1 MRPAATPHPA
11 LRLLGQVWL
20 WPALAMLAVGGYRLG
35 TPELWRDEVAT
46 WTVATRSSGDLL
58 RLLQHVDASNGA
70 YYLLMHGWTTVCG
83 DSTIALRLPSV
94 LAMAGAAAFVALTAQ
109 RLFGGRVAAMSG
121 GLLFAVVPLVSRY
134 AQEARSYALVT
145 CAVAAATWF
154 LLRAL
159 ERPGLRRWAPYC
171 AAMAVAGAG
180 HLISFSTL
188 AGQAG
193 LVLLHLWRVRG
204 AGGVRRLLWQYP
216 LAVAVASLPVVPV
229 LVLGSRQSGRQLGW
243 IGKPTFTQLRLF
255 GEPLFG
261 SAGVFHV
268 FVLLALLVLVLPGR
282 RLPAGQL
289 LLLAVTPVVA
299 VWLVSRGSTSYF
311 VDRYLLFTVPAWA
324 ALAGGGVRAV
334 YTTIA
339 AAARRSRTPRQVR
352 TAGVVL
358 ALGLLAVPALVAL
371 PTQSSVRYPG
381 SHSYSREP
389 YRAAAEL
396 IAAGYRP
403 GDGIATP
410 LGNQSWA
417 MVGTGISYYLPPD
430 VQPYPVFV
438 QRSAVQAEDLF
449 PAACP
454 RPEECVGQG
463 QRIWLLVLGDTTEP
477 LAAMP
482 GDQAQ
487 ALRSRYGAPGRVTPL
502 GGVTLALLD
511 RTAH

>member
-1 MRPAATPHPA
+1 M
-11 LRLLGQVWL
+11 
-20 WPALAMLAVGGYRLG
+20 
-35 TPELWRDEVAT
+35 
-46 WTVATRSSGDLL
+46 
-58 RLLQHVDASNGA
+58 
-70 YYLLMHGWTTVCG
+70 
-83 DSTIALRLPSV
+83 
-94 LAMAGAAAFVALTAQ
+94 AAAAGFVALTAR
-109 RLFGGRVAAMSG
+109 RLFGGRVAGISA
-121 GLLFAVVPLVSRY
+121 GLLFTVVPLISRY

-145 CAVAAATWF
+145 CAVAGAAWF

-159 ERPGLRRWAPYC
+159 ERPSVGRWAPYC

-180 HLISFSTL
+180 HLISFSTI
-188 AGQAG
+188 AGQAA
-193 LVLLHLWRVRG
+193 LVLLHLWRTRG
-204 AGGVRRLLWQYP
+204 EPQRRLLWQYP
-216 LAVAVASLPVVPV
+216 LAVAVAALPVVPV
-229 LVLGSRQSGRQLGW
+229 VVLGSSQSGRQLGW
-243 IGKPTFTQLRLF
+243 IGKPTFYQLRHF

-261 SAGVFHV
+261 SAGVFHA
-268 FVLLALLVLVLPGR
+268 FVLLALLVLLLPGR
-282 RLPAGQL
+282 RLPALQL

-334 YTTIA
+334 YTTVA
-339 AAARRSRTPRQVR
+339 AAARRSRTPGQVR
-352 TAGVVL
+352 AAGALL
-358 ALGLLAVPALVAL
+358 AVGLLAVPALVAL
-371 PTQSSVRYPG
+371 PQQSSVRYAG

-430 VQPYPVFV
+430 VRPYPVFV
-438 QRSAVQAEDLF
+438 QHSAVQAEDLF

-454 RPEECVGQG
+454 QPDDCVGQG
-463 QRIWLLVLGDTTEP
+463 QRIWLLVLGDTAEP

-482 GDQAQ
+482 GDQAR
-487 ALRSRYGAPGRVTPL
+487 ALRSRYGAPGLVTPL

-511 RTAH
+511 RTAR